1 LSSAPLRAAPDIAVG
16 AWIQGGP
23 NMPLAQWMSGHVVL
37 LHAFQTLC
45 PGCRRHGVPQAE
57 AVARAVA
64 GGSGT
69 LAGAPL
75 LVLGLHTPFDAH
87 EPRDAAAV
95 ERFARELQLT
105 HTIALDAAHDGD
117 PDGFTATFRRFAME
131 GTPTLC
137 LIDGTGRLR
146 RRHLGPLGD
155 LELGVELGWL
165 LFELQTARAD

>member
-1 LSSAPLRAAPDIAVG
+1 
-16 AWIQGGP
+16 
-23 NMPLAQWMSGHVVL
+23 M
-37 LHAFQTLC
+37 
-45 PGCRRHGVPQAE
+45 PQAE
-57 AVARAVA
+57 EVARRVA
-64 GGSGT
+64 RGGGT

-87 EPRDAAAV
+87 EPRDAASV

-105 HTIALDAAHDGD
+105 HPIALDSGMGGD

-137 LIDGTGRLR
+137 LIDGRGQLR

-165 LFELQTARAD
+165 LLELQTRRAD